1 MVPRQREKKSKRS
14 GSGFVRVVT
23 FFCIFLLW
31 FPRVSYSVRV
41 PVADTS
47 LHILVWPCYSGQQHR
62 SLTHVLGGHCIYEG
76 PSPNSTRKD
85 ASACVASVSRLSG
98 FKAPLMVRG
107 LRFPHFPDSSPVRI

>member
-47 LHILVWPCYSGQQHR
+47 LHILRMALLQWTAAQK
-62 SLTHVLGGHCIYEG
+62 L
-76 PSPNSTRKD
+76 D
-85 ASACVASVSRLSG
+85 AR
-98 FKAPLMVRG
+98 FRG
-107 LRFPHFPDSSPVRI
+107 ALHL